1 MEAVQWTNLYLAIAA
16 GADLTWLWI
25 TLLALGGIGFIL
37 AGLGVS
43 GKLPKW
49 RPSSPPSGSSSS
61 EHSST
66 PSQFNKYCP
75 QCGTANP
82 LKAGFCTKCG
92 NQFPS
97 Q

>member
-16 GADLTWLWI
+16 DTDLTWLWI
-25 TLLALGGIGFIL
+25 VLLALGGIGFIL

-43 GKLPKW
+43 GKLPEW
-49 RPSSPPSGSSSS
+49 RQSSPPSGSRSAK
-61 EHSST
+61 HSFT

-75 QCGTANP
+75 QCGTVNP
-82 LKAGFCTKCG
+82 LQAGFCTKCG
-92 NQFPS
+92 NRFPS